1 MENPTP
7 EMNLVLQ
14 IIYESQIK
22 GKTVMSWSTRNKKL
36 FLTFEFYHN
45 VQCIEYISRRYIN
58 NITSYTF
65 CLFLKSSNTFSVSLN
80 LKIAAQYQ
88 LVDELGHMFACWVGD
103 AFHRPVNANQNV
115 SQKRLCDV
123 ISVTLNMFWR
133 LHQKLKIC

>member
-1 MENPTP
+1 MWLFCYFNFERNYDVLKSKTPCILLNKNINYNKSETESKMENPTP

-80 LKIAAQYQ
+80 LKIAAQY
-88 LVDELGHMFACWVGD
+88 
-103 AFHRPVNANQNV
+103 
-115 SQKRLCDV
+115 
-123 ISVTLNMFWR
+123 
-133 LHQKLKIC
+133 